1 MSIEDPLWRQI
12 HTFHAAIIDNCDRA
26 ARPEQADSMVLRLR
40 NNALALAKVQL
51 AMVALVKAE
60 RPEHTLPT
68 HGRPDEDPT
77 EDRWDRASGAWAG
90 EKSVAGALDD
100 EAPTADA
107 HREPAQRDGQD
118 DRILSGDALSRF
130 VSHRLTPDQSPHE
143 VWQRMQET
151 DPAKQRHKPA
161 LPRAGFRSPSR

>member
-1 MSIEDPLWRQI
+1 
-12 HTFHAAIIDNCDRA
+12 
-26 ARPEQADSMVLRLR
+26 MVLRLR
-40 NNALALAKVQL
+40 INALALAKVQL
-51 AMVALVKAE
+51 AIIALVKAE
-60 RPEHTLPT
+60 PPEPIPAAH
-68 HGRPDEDPT
+68 RSPDEDPT
-77 EDRWDRASGAWAG
+77 GERWDRASGSWPG
-90 EKSVAGALDD
+90 ENSVARTLDD

-107 HREPAQRDGQD
+107 LREPPQQDDQD
-118 DRILSGDALSRF
+118 DRILTGDALSRF